1 MHPEPLRL
9 LLCSSG
15 PVFWYLVLDD
25 LGVLRA
31 FPRTRFP
38 RFGRSQSVSKY
49 QVSKVWE
56 SSERRR
62 CFASAGHMPEMTTST
77 ISPAVLQTRAMAVER
92 LRPGS

>member
-1 MHPEPLRL
+1 MSHDASRAFAPAAL
-9 LLCSSG
+9 LQWSG
-15 PVFWYLVLDD
+15 LLVLG
-25 LGVLRA
+25 LG
-31 FPRTRFP
+31 

-56 SSERRR
+56 FSERRR
-62 CFASAGHMPEMTTST
+62 CFASTGHMSEMTTST